1 MGHVLKL
8 LSCFKDEEMET
19 WSLSNLHG
27 HILKPQI
34 LLLARQKK
42 SIFIFQCFL
51 LFLLIFLFGNVVL
64 INLKPQMCIYFL
76 AR

>member
-19 WSLSNLHG
+19 WSLSNLRG
-27 HILKPQI
+27 HTLKPQI

-42 SIFIFQCFL
+42 SIFIFQYFL
-51 LFLLIFLFGNVVL
+51 LFLLIFLFGNVL
-64 INLKPQMCIYFL
+64 INLRPQMCIYFL